1 MPALTEADLRDMRM
15 YFDNT
20 FITHK
25 PTNDTYFI
33 RAIEPDKVHLYDRK
47 ENRSHV
53 DIDIFLSE
61 FDLTLQQLGYYNVD
75 DTVVYLKQKQNNSP
89 KKALHESNVQSFYPQ
104 AEEYSALRKDNPSYR
119 LLKLQRT
126 ITPLSEVDNALKSS
140 DAVVIHRN
148 FAVVK
153 KGFSKH
159 PVVYHR
165 TAPACML
172 IKGELVP
179 FEPEDAIYIEKLLLE
194 LGDT

>member
-25 PTNDTYFI
+25 PTNDVYFI

-53 DIDIFLSE
+53 DIDTFLSE

-75 DTVVYLKQKQNNSP
+75 GTVVYLKQKQNNSP

-104 AEEYSALRKDNPSYR
+104 AEEYSALRKELPSYS

-126 ITPLSEVDNALKSS
+126 LTPLSEVDNALKSS

-165 TAPACML
+165 TAPACMFV
-172 IKGELVP
+172 KGELVP
-179 FEPEDAIYIEKLLLE
+179 FEPEDAIYIEKLLIE
-194 LGDT
+194 LGET